1 MRNNSLRIAVLV
13 SGGGSNLQA
22 LIEAKKNGYFS
33 SGIEIVISDKDSSYA
48 LKRAQEAG
56 IETSVINDD
65 EDLINILAERNINL
79 LVLAGYLK
87 IISSKVIKKYENM
100 IINIHP
106 SLLPKYG
113 GKGMYG
119 INVHRAVYESGE
131 TESGATVHKVTD
143 IVDGGD
149 IVIQEKVDIT
159 DCASAEDIQKKVL
172 NVEHEILKKAIKIM
186 ENNYNGNVN
195 L

>member
-13 SGGGSNLQA
+13 SGSGSNLQA
-22 LIEAKKNGYFS
+22 LIESQNNKFFS
-33 SGIEIVISDKDSSYA
+33 SRIEIVISDNSASYA
-48 LKRAQEAG
+48 LERAQEAG
-56 IETSVINDD
+56 IETRVINNDN
-65 EDLINILAERNINL
+65 DLLDILIDRKIDL

-87 IISSKVIKKYENM
+87 IISTEVIKKYQNM

-106 SLLPKYG
+106 SLRPKYG

-119 INVHRAVYESGE
+119 MHVHRAVYKSGE

-143 IVDGGD
+143 VVDGGD
-149 IVIQEKVDIT
+149 IIIQEKIDIT

-172 NVEHEILKKAIKIM
+172 TVEHGILKKAIKIM

>member
-13 SGGGSNLQA
+13 SGSGSNLQA
-22 LIEAKKNGYFS
+22 LIESQNNKFFS
-33 SGIEIVISDKDSSYA
+33 SRIEIVISDNSASYS
-48 LKRAQEAG
+48 LERAQEAG
-56 IETSVINDD
+56 IETRVINNDN
-65 EDLINILAERNINL
+65 DLLDILIDRKIDL

-87 IISSKVIKKYENM
+87 IISTEVIKKYQNM

-119 INVHRAVYESGE
+119 MHVHRAVYKSGE

-143 IVDGGD
+143 VVDGGD
-149 IVIQEKVDIT
+149 IIIQEKIDIT

-172 NVEHEILKKAIKIM
+172 TVEHGILKKAIKIM

>member
-1 MRNNSLRIAVLV
+1 MAVLV

-22 LIEAKKNGYFS
+22 LIEAQKSHYFS
-33 SGIEIVISDKDSSYA
+33 SRIEIVISDKADSYA

-56 IETSVINDD
+56 IETRVVSDD
-65 EDLINILAERNINL
+65 EDLINILAERKIDM

-119 INVHRAVYESGE
+119 INVHRAVYKSGE
-131 TESGATVHKVTD
+131 TESGATVHKVTE
-143 IVDGGD
+143 IVDGGEIIIQKKTD
-149 IVIQEKVDIT
+149 IR
-159 DCASAEDIQKKVL
+159 DCVSAEDIQKKVL
-172 NVEHEILKKAIKIM
+172 AVEHEILKKAIKIM

-195 L
+195 Q

>member
-13 SGGGSNLQA
+13 SGSGSNLQA
-22 LIEAKKNGYFS
+22 LIESQNNKFFS
-33 SGIEIVISDKDSSYA
+33 SRIEIVISDNSASYA
-48 LKRAQEAG
+48 LERAQEAG
-56 IETSVINDD
+56 IETRVINNDN
-65 EDLINILAERNINL
+65 DLLDILIDRKIDL

-87 IISSKVIKKYENM
+87 IISTEVIKKYQNM

-119 INVHRAVYESGE
+119 MHVHRAVYKSGE

-143 IVDGGD
+143 VVDGGD
-149 IVIQEKVDIT
+149 IIIQEKIDIT

-172 NVEHEILKKAIKIM
+172 QKQLLAVLYIEHLAC
-186 ENNYNGNVN
+186 
-195 L
+195 